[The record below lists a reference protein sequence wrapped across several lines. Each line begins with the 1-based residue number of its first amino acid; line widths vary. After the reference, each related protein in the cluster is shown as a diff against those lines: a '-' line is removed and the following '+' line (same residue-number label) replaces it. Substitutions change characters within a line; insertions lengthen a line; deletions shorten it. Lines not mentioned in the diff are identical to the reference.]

1 MKTVLVIMI
10 ALSASGCAI
19 YGIPADPGGPT
30 LSRSEIEATNARA
43 QCRALARNLVQMAR
57 CDGR

>member
-1 MKTVLVIMI
+1 MKIVLVLVIAI
-10 ALSASGCAI
+10 SASGCAY
-19 YGIPADPGGPT
+19 YGATTEPAAVVT
-30 LSRSEIEATNARA
+30 KQEVEATNART